1 MATPLA
7 ERAEGRGRRRR
18 RRRRRRRWWWRAVIC
33 ACTLCVL

>member
-7 ERAEGRGRRRR
+7 ERAEGRGRR

>member
-7 ERAEGRGRRRR
+7 ERAEGRGRRR